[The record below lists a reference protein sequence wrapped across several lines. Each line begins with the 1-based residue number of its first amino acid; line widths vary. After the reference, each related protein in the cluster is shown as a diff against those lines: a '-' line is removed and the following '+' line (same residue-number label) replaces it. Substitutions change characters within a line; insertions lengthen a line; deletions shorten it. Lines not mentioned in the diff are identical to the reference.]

1 MAHGHGVVNALDMVI
16 YALDLVKH
24 ALDLVIYALDLVIYA
39 LPLVKYSLEWVIY
52 ALDPVNH
59 ALHLVALPE
68 TGSFPQLEPLDG
80 FSRLWLKWCVLT
92 QWCTFKGVD
101 GNPQF

>member
-59 ALHLVALPE
+59 ALHLVALYGA
-68 TGSFPQLEPLDG
+68 GSYPQLKSLDG
-80 FSRLWLKWCVLT
+80 FSRLWLKWRA
-92 QWCTFKGVD
+92 WPKMWGVD